1 MTAFDKTFSDV
12 TPILRESH
20 APPLSNIGT
29 DATTATT
36 HGRHRRAEFF
46 VRLALAR
53 PLPNTD
59 TGCAS
64 KCAFGL
70 GRRLTIPHFL
80 IEPLQ
85 VSTAARGGS
94 RRAFLSL
101 GAQYH
106 PGNILMPGAKA
117 LEPPFRVNR
126 NGGSNFFVS
135 TRFLHANRYPP
146 RIQCGAG
153 FR

>member
-80 IEPLQ
+80 IEPSQ
-85 VSTAARGGS
+85 VSPAARAGS
-94 RRAFLSL
+94 RCTSIV
-101 GAQYH
+101 
-106 PGNILMPGAKA
+106 NIIRVILDALRGSAA

-126 NGGSNFFVS
+126 NGGSIF
-135 TRFLHANRYPP
+135 
-146 RIQCGAG
+146 
-153 FR
+153 